1 MLKRLRYWQRIIKAY
16 LLPSTSQ
23 LTFWHGKPEVNP
35 SFTAGQPSPYYMK
48 FHYKAD
54 YEGHFDDNGIPMLD
68 YHGAIGLQ
76 YNPIAVSQYG
86 LGNYNLYKETGDNT
100 RLDKFLSV
108 ADWHVENLEPNK
120 YGIPVWHH
128 YFDFDYRDTLKSPWY
143 SGLAQGLGFSVLLR
157 AYKETGDNKYLD
169 CHKSAYLSMVTSVDK
184 GGVIFTDS
192 DNNPWLEEYIV
203 DPPTHILNGFLWGL
217 WGIYDAWIYLEDES
231 AKELFFRLSAT
242 VEKNLHLYDTG
253 YWSLYE
259 QSGLRLPM
267 LASPFYHDLH
277 IVQLGIMHELTG
289 KPVYETYHK
298 RWIAYRDNTFSRKRA
313 YFMKVLFKIF
323 NY

>member
-1 MLKRLRYWQRIIKAY
+1 MQKKLRYWQRIIKAY

-23 LTFWHGKPEVNP
+23 LTFWHGKLEVNP
-35 SFTAGQPSPYYMK
+35 NFTAGQPGPYYMK

-54 YEGHFDDNGIPMLD
+54 YKGHFDDNGIPMLN

-76 YNPIAVSQYG
+76 YNPIAISQYG
-86 LGNYNLYKETGDNT
+86 LGNYNLYKENGDSK

-108 ADWHVENLEPNK
+108 ADWHVENIEPNK
-120 YGIPVWHH
+120 YGIPVWNH

-143 SGLAQGLGFSVLLR
+143 SGLAQGLGLSVLIR
-157 AYKETGDNKYLD
+157 AYKETEDNNYLD
-169 CHKSAYLSMVTSVDK
+169 CHKKAYLSMVTSVEK
-184 GGVIFTDS
+184 GGVIFTDQ

-217 WGIYDAWIYLEDES
+217 WGIYDTWVYLEDES
-231 AKELFFRLSAT
+231 AKELFFNMSAT

-277 IVQLGIMHELTG
+277 IVQLGIMHKLTG
-289 KPVYETYHK
+289 KSVYETYQK
-298 RWIAYRDNTFSRKRA
+298 RWIAYCENAFNRKRA
-313 YFMKVLFKIF
+313 YFMKALFKVLH
-323 NY
+323 Y